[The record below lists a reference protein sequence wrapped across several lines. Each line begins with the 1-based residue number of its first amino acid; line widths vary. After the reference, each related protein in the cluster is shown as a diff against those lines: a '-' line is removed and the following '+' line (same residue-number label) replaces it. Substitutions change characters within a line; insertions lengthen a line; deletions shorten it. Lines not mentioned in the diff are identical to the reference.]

1 MEQKHRNI
9 LQTSFVFLTKNIYNV
24 EAVCDYLVMD
34 EEILTSGMVDEI
46 MVRYII
52 NSLVRLQ
59 PVVIIV

>member
-24 EAVCDYLVMD
+24 EAVCDYLEMD
-34 EEILTSGMVDEI
+34 EILTSGMVDEI
-46 MVRYII
+46 KVRYIV

-59 PVVIIV
+59 PVVVIV

>member
-24 EAVCDYLVMD
+24 GAVCDYLEMD
-34 EEILTSGMVDEI
+34 EILTSGMVDEI
-46 MVRYII
+46 KVRYIV

-59 PVVIIV
+59 PVVMIV